1 VVAAYPFSDS
11 VIFPETSI
19 APKEAGQA
27 YSVMDRVNQALL
39 LPSTSNFRGLF
50 RKGSSARIPPGS
62 IISVETHSGGATPAT
77 SNSTSAFAGVLM
89 AVKRRHWG
97 VDDAFTVRANV
108 GKPGVG
114 TEIRFDVNS
123 PWIKDIKVLRRD
135 DSKRCVTLASY
146 ATVRWC

>member
-1 VVAAYPFSDS
+1 
-11 VIFPETSI
+11 
-19 APKEAGQA
+19 
-27 YSVMDRVNQALL
+27 
-39 LPSTSNFRGLF
+39 
-50 RKGSSARIPPGS
+50 
-62 IISVETHSGGATPAT
+62 
-77 SNSTSAFAGVLM
+77 M